1 MPSTTKKQQLQGIPT
16 QSKKMRVFQTVEM
29 STTFGI
35 LEVPFDLEPR
45 GKMDYL
51 EIKAIYKNF

>member
-51 EIKAIYKNF
+51 EIKSIYKNF